1 MSTRCLIDI
10 ANAIKKGDT
19 PTEVAVMVIADKY
32 ENSAGIATAF
42 LSQFGRGVKLQEVA
56 PNASNNSTTTS

>member
-1 MSTRCLIDI
+1 LIDM

-32 ENSAGIATAF
+32 PNSPGIAHAF
-42 LSQFGRGVKLQEVA
+42 ISQFGRGVKKEVVTDDSQA
-56 PNASNNSTTTS
+56 ANPAV